1 MNKLIPLKNYL
12 YSYGGSLDVRQWA
25 RLIRYLPD
33 TTVSKKFI
41 KFLFRLFFYLSL
53 QRILVVLKRRISPLN
68 DLEYFKRYDGFI
80 TFSSNLR
87 ERYRFYS
94 FASYNDRVLFVKV
107 IKGGCLET
115 LKNEKLLVSHFLE
128 LVEGIHVLSHIG
140 AEIIDDYLILEYDV
154 LPEGA
159 RRIDGDGL
167 YERYFR
173 NIRNDI
179 STKTYRIEVLKG
191 LNWYN
196 NYMKYYAETDY
207 SRYMLDLL
215 KGPIE
220 LGLAHGDLGSE
231 NIFYCEDKIWIIDW
245 EKANAMAP
253 VMTDYMG
260 LNMNKY
266 LSLIDDI
273 PLINR
278 DALRLLFEEVYNED
292 FTYLDFLLGIAFYGG
307 TSFKPMVDIIQNFRS
322 DEK

>member
-1 MNKLIPLKNYL
+1 
-12 YSYGGSLDVRQWA
+12 
-25 RLIRYLPD
+25 
-33 TTVSKKFI
+33 
-41 KFLFRLFFYLSL
+41 
-53 QRILVVLKRRISPLN
+53 
-68 DLEYFKRYDGFI
+68 
-80 TFSSNLR
+80 
-87 ERYRFYS
+87 
-94 FASYNDRVLFVKV
+94 
-107 IKGGCLET
+107 
-115 LKNEKLLVSHFLE
+115 
-128 LVEGIHVLSHIG
+128 
-140 AEIIDDYLILEYDV
+140 
-154 LPEGA
+154 
-159 RRIDGDGL
+159 
-167 YERYFR
+167 
-173 NIRNDI
+173 
-179 STKTYRIEVLKG
+179 
-191 LNWYN
+191 
-196 NYMKYYAETDY
+196 
-207 SRYMLDLL
+207 MLDLL